1 MNESIIGSHKMSI
14 LMDRLKEEEVGLD
27 QELEGSHVEYQN
39 ESSIRKENTTIQEV
53 PKRDFQ
59 R

>member
-1 MNESIIGSHKMSI
+1 MSI